1 MVALEHPPEEEPLAP
16 AEQLPY
22 MWEMKSLP
30 WIRRRV
36 QDQFAGRW
44 CSAVWA
50 EPHLGS
56 IDVSDICPGDG
67 VGLGAANLTTG
78 VEFPAVDSAA
88 ELLQLGRIREYL
100 DNHTF
105 EVDHQMYEEAFEALQ
120 RLSELKAQDIFAFR
134 ETWTDLDTE
143 LLRGL
148 DEGAGGFVP
157 DGELTTA
164 AFAARLPSIE
174 ELKRVINGGAGSLT
188 GLAIVGGADSLTGRG
203 LGQEIDSHAEVVRFN
218 EIVGEKLV
226 PEETGIRTSV
236 HVMCSKVAPLQDT
249 AVLEIDLETDTAWRS
264 YCGRMHSG
272 GEFANV
278 TDRPLMIRPSAH
290 CVISA
295 GHMQSWTRGF
305 LFYWFIGRLFGSVD
319 FYGFSGSG
327 HYNNPQPIWEKWLPF
342 EHLFYQVNQLAR
354 H

>member
-1 MVALEHPPEEEPLAP
+1 VDL
-16 AEQLPY
+16 
-22 MWEMKSLP
+22 
-30 WIRRRV
+30 
-36 QDQFAGRW
+36 
-44 CSAVWA
+44 C
-50 EPHLGS
+50 
-56 IDVSDICPGDG
+56 
-67 VGLGAANLTTG
+67 AANLTTG
-78 VEFPAVDSAA
+78 VEFPAVDPAA

-100 DNHTF
+100 GNHTF

-120 RLSELKAQDIFAFR
+120 MLSELKAQDIFAFR
-134 ETWTDLDTE
+134 ETWTDFDTE

-157 DGELTTA
+157 DGELTTE

-203 LGQEIDSHAEVVRFN
+203 LGQEIDDHAEVVRFN
-218 EIVGEKLV
+218 EIVGSKLV
-226 PEETGIRTSV
+226 PEETGTRTSV

-342 EHLFYQVNQLAR
+342 EHLFYQVNELAR

>member
-157 DGELTTA
+157 DGELTTE